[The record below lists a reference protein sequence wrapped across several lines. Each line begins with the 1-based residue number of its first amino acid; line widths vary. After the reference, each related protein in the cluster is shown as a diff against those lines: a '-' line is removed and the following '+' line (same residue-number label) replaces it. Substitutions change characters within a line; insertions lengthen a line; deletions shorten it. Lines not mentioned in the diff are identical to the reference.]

1 MVCEAS
7 KILGLGQEISSHWGK
22 THNNLK
28 LVFKMQP
35 RLERVELNKS
45 AHALQVVLC
54 F

>member
-35 RLERVELNKS
+35 RLERVFIIVAFVTSRK
-45 AHALQVVLC
+45 
-54 F
+54 